1 MRLKNQHFFIR
12 WFNERVFPLFYLR
25 HQGKSA
31 VVVEAQSGTRFKVRV
46 NTSDILVVWEIWSA
60 KIYDDKRFP
69 IAESDVVVDIG
80 AHIGVFAVRAA
91 RQAHRGR
98 VYAYEAY
105 SKNYALLAENRQL
118 NDLDNLHIDNRA
130 VSGHR
135 GEMNFYVP
143 GDNGAL
149 GSFLQETDSPMEVV
163 QAMTLA
169 DIIAEHSLE
178 QIDYLKV
185 DVEGAEYEI
194 LSNCSQETLA
204 KVRCVV
210 MEYHEFV
217 GDTRT
222 HLDLVNLLRS
232 HGFNTVVEG
241 GIFPQKFLFGTG
253 IIKAWRA

>member
-12 WFNERVFPLFYLR
+12 WFNKLVFPLFYLR

-31 VVVEAQSGTRFKVRV
+31 VVVEAEGGARFKVRV
-46 NTSDILVVWEIWSA
+46 NTSDILVVWEIWKA
-60 KIYDDKRFP
+60 KIYDDVRFP
-69 IAESDVVVDIG
+69 IAARDIVVDIG

-91 RQAHRGR
+91 RLAHGGR

-118 NDLDNLHIDNRA
+118 NGLDNLHIDNRA
-130 VSGHR
+130 VSGRR

-163 QAMTLA
+163 QATTLA
-169 DIIAEHSLE
+169 DIIAEHDLE

-185 DVEGAEYEI
+185 DVEGAEYDI

-222 HLDLVNLLRS
+222 HLDLVDLLSS
-232 HGFNTVVEG
+232 HGFSIVVEG

-253 IIKAWRA
+253 IIKAWRE